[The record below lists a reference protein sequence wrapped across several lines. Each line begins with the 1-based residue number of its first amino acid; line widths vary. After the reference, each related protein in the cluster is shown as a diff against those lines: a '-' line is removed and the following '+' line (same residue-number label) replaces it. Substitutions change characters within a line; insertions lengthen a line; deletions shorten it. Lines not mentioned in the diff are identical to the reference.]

1 MKEIIESGKNVIMN
15 TYASFPIVL
24 DRGEGCY
31 VYDTDGKEYL
41 DFVAGIAVNTLGYN
55 NKKLEENIVAQFRK
69 LHHCSNLY
77 WTEPTIALAEKLTQN
92 SAFDKVFF
100 CNSGTEAIEAGLKLS
115 RKYGNM
121 KHGEERYEIITMENS
136 FHGRT
141 FGSVTATGQT
151 KYQKGFGPLL
161 PGVSHVKYNSIEDLK
176 KAVTDKTCAIVV
188 EAIQG
193 EGGVCPAEQE
203 FLENIRDICD
213 EKDIVLVFDEVQTG
227 IGRTGKLFAYEMYGV
242 EPDIIC
248 MAKGLAGGI
257 PMGAMMA
264 KDRIASAFE
273 PGNHASTFGG
283 NPLACSA
290 ALTVLDELLENGLM
304 ENVKV
309 LGERLKKGLE
319 ALKEKYSVVEDVRGM
334 GLMQGIAVKPELVK
348 GIVASA
354 IENGLLL
361 VGAGANVIRFVPPLV
376 VGEAE
381 IDKALEIMEK
391 AIAENSK

>member
-176 KAVTDKTCAIVV
+176 RAVTDKTCAIVV

>member
-304 ENVKV
+304 ENVKAQ
-309 LGERLKKGLE
+309 GERLKKGLE

>member
-1 MKEIIESGKNVIMN
+1 MNSIIEKGKDVIMN

-31 VYDTDGKEYL
+31 LYDTDGKEYL

-55 NKKLEENIVAQFRK
+55 NRKLEENIVAQFRK
-69 LHHCSNLY
+69 MHHCSNLY
-77 WTEPTIALAEKLTQN
+77 WTEPTIALAEKLTAN

-100 CNSGTEAIEAGLKLS
+100 CNSGTEAIEAGLKLA
-115 RKYGNM
+115 RKYGNLN
-121 KHGEERYEIITMENS
+121 HGEERYEIITMENS

-141 FGSVTATGQT
+141 FGSVSATGQT

-161 PGVSHVKYNSIEDLK
+161 PGVTHVKYNDIEDLK
-176 KAVTDKTCAIVV
+176 KSVTEKTCAIVV
-188 EAIQG
+188 EAVQG

-203 FLENIRDICD
+203 FLKNIRSICD
-213 EKDIVLVFDEVQTG
+213 EKDIVLIFDEVQTG
-227 IGRTGKLFAYEMYGV
+227 IGRTGKLFAYELYDV

-264 KDRIASAFE
+264 KDRVASAFE

-290 ALTVLDELLENGLM
+290 ALTVLDELLENDLL

-309 LGERLKKGLE
+309 QGKRLRAGLE
-319 ALKEKYSVVEDVRGM
+319 SLREKYSVVEDIRGF
-334 GLMQGIAVKPELVK
+334 GLMLGMAVDAEKVKP
-348 GIVASA
+348 IVSA
-354 IENGLLL
+354 CIEKGLLL
-361 VGAGANVIRFVPPLV
+361 VGAGANVIRFVPPLI
-376 VGEAE
+376 VGEVE
-381 IDKALEIMEK
+381 IDKAIEILDA